1 MANSYGV
8 SSKVFRKE
16 RQKYRFEEKHFLFF
30 TWHIKIPVDSPKNEL
45 IVFIQENDNVD
56 TVRICNKGNDD
67 IVVKL

>member
-30 TWHIKIPVDSPKNEL
+30 TWYIKIPVDSPKKRTHSVCPRKRQHRNGK
-45 IVFIQENDNVD
+45 NMS
-56 TVRICNKGNDD
+56 
-67 IVVKL
+67 